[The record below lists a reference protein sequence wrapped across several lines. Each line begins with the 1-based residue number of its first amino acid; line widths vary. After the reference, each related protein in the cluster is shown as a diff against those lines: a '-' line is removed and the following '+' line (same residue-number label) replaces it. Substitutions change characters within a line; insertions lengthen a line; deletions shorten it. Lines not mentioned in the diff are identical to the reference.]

1 MGRPSVE
8 ATPRWIIEHLS
19 ERDLEITK
27 MVGQFK
33 LASTLQIQRVYFANM
48 RTWSTGARLCR
59 RVLER
64 LVRDKVLTRL
74 ERRIGGVRAGSSSF
88 IYALGSVGQQIESD
102 YKPHKYS
109 REPSE
114 MFVDHTLAIT
124 EIYVKLREST
134 VAIADFESEPSCWRP
149 FGFTYG
155 GKDILKPDLY
165 ARLQHGYEELSW
177 FVEVDRAT
185 EHREAINRKLKT
197 YIEYF
202 NTGIEQTKKEL
213 FPRVLWIVPNEK
225 RKVWLETLIA
235 SYDKQVKGLFA
246 VCVEQNTIETL
257 RDDVPP

>member
-1 MGRPSVE
+1 MGRPNVE
-8 ATPRWIIEHLS
+8 TTPRWIIEHLS
-19 ERDLEITK
+19 ERDLEIVR

-48 RTWSTGARLCR
+48 RTMSTGARLCR

-74 ERRIGGVRAGSSSF
+74 ERRIGGVRAGSASF

-134 VAIADFESEPSCWRP
+134 VAIADFESEPTCWRP
-149 FGFTYG
+149 YGFAYG
-155 GKDILKPDLY
+155 GKEVLKPDLFTK
-165 ARLQHGYEELSW
+165 LQHGYEELNW

-185 EHREAINRKLKT
+185 EHREAINRKLKA
-197 YIEYF
+197 YVEYF
-202 NTGIEQTKKEL
+202 NTSIEQSKYEV
-213 FPRVLWIVPNEK
+213 FPQVLWVVPDEK
-225 RKVWLETLIA
+225 RKQWLEQLIKPFN
-235 SYDKQVKGLFA
+235 KQIEDLFA
-246 VCVEQNTIETL
+246 VCTESNAIETL